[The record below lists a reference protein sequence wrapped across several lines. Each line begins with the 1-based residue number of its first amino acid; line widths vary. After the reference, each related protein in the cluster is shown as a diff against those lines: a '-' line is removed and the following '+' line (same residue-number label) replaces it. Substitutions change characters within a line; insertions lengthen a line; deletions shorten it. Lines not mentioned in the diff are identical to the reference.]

1 MKGGEGD
8 FFIRH
13 HFRIE
18 GVEGSR
24 IQVVKFLSLEPWNP
38 CLPADRLEF
47 SNLFGLGRLN
57 GTMTQVRTRFAPSPT
72 GDLHIGG
79 ARTAL
84 FNWLLARQ
92 ARGVFILRIEDT
104 DVARSTQESIQVI
117 LDAMTWLGMDWDEGP
132 FYQTQRVSFYREAAE
147 KLLKEG
153 KAYRCYCTPEEL
165 ETKREAA
172 LKAGIKPKYDRTCLH
187 RARLGAKPRAQIPS
201 AIRFLSPDEG
211 KTVVEDLIQGRVEF
225 DNTELDDLII
235 LRSDGLPTYNFS
247 VVVDDATMG
256 ITHVIRGND
265 HLNNTPR
272 QIQIYQGLGYP
283 IPQFGHVPMILGP
296 DKKKLSKRHG
306 AQSVMEY
313 KKLGYLPQAV
323 VNYLV
328 RLGWSYGDQEEFTR
342 EELIEKFSLEAVGRS
357 AAAINPGKLD
367 WLNSQYIKKIEL
379 DDLVQRVQPFIEAKG
394 YSNIDPDLLR
404 KAILSFKE
412 RVKTLVE
419 MAELSEFYFCDEIA
433 YDEKAAG
440 KFLSQETMPIFSQ
453 MIPSL
458 SKESVL
464 GKEKAHQLIEQ
475 LAETRGEP
483 LVKIAQPIR
492 VALTGRTVSPP
503 IDEVM
508 EVLGK
513 EKVIKRLERAIEYI
527 KKSEIRI
534 SKSETNQK
542 SK

>member
-1 MKGGEGD
+1 
-8 FFIRH
+8 
-13 HFRIE
+13 
-18 GVEGSR
+18 
-24 IQVVKFLSLEPWNP
+24 
-38 CLPADRLEF
+38 
-47 SNLFGLGRLN
+47 
-57 GTMTQVRTRFAPSPT
+57 MTRVRTRFAPSPT

-84 FNWLLARQ
+84 FNWLLARHEK
-92 ARGVFILRIEDT
+92 GVFILRIEDT
-104 DVARSTQESIQVI
+104 DAARSTQESTQVI

-132 FYQTQRVSFYREAAE
+132 FYQTQRIAFYQEAAE
-147 KLLKEG
+147 RLLKERR
-153 KAYRCYCTPEEL
+153 AYRCYCTAEEL

-172 LKAGIKPKYDRTCLH
+172 LKAGTKPKYDRTCLN
-187 RARLGAKPRAQIPS
+187 RKSLPPGRPP
-201 AIRFLSPDEG
+201 AIRFLSPNEG
-211 KTVVEDLIQGRVEF
+211 KTVVEDMIQGQVEF

-272 QIQIYQGLGYP
+272 QIQIYQALGYP
-283 IPQFGHVPMILGP
+283 IPKFGHVPMILGP

-328 RLGWSYGDQEEFTR
+328 RLGWSHGDQEEFAR

-367 WLNSQYIKKIEL
+367 WLNAQYIKKIEL
-379 DDLVQRVQPFIEAKG
+379 DELVQRVRPFIEGKG

-404 KAILSFKE
+404 KAVRSLRE

-419 MAELSEFYFCDEIA
+419 MADLSEFYFCEEIA
-433 YDEKAAG
+433 YDEKAAE
-440 KFLSQETMPIFSQ
+440 KFLSHGTVPMFRQVIT
-453 MIPSL
+453 SL
-458 SKESVL
+458 SNESVL
-464 GKEKAHQLIEQ
+464 GKENVHRLIEQ

-492 VALTGRTVSPP
+492 VALTGRSVSPP

-513 EKVIKRLERAIEYI
+513 KEVIKRLHKAIKYI
-527 KKSEIRI
+527 DDKIQNSNFK
-534 SKSETNQK
+534 
-542 SK
+542 

>member
-1 MKGGEGD
+1 
-8 FFIRH
+8 
-13 HFRIE
+13 
-18 GVEGSR
+18 
-24 IQVVKFLSLEPWNP
+24 
-38 CLPADRLEF
+38 
-47 SNLFGLGRLN
+47 
-57 GTMTQVRTRFAPSPT
+57 MTKVRTRFAPSPT

-84 FNWLLARQ
+84 FNWLLARHQ
-92 ARGVFILRIEDT
+92 KGIFVLRIEDT

-132 FYQTQRVSFYREAAE
+132 FYQTQRIHLYREAAE
-147 KLLKEG
+147 ELLG
-153 KAYRCYCTPEEL
+153 KGRAYRCYCTPEEL
-165 ETKREAA
+165 EAKREVA
-172 LKAGIKPKYDRTCLH
+172 LKAGLKPKYDRTCLH
-187 RARLGAKPRAQIPS
+187 RKLPHPDAPF

-247 VVVDDATMG
+247 VVVDDATMA

-272 QIQIYQGLGYP
+272 QIQIYQALGYP
-283 IPQFGHVPMILGP
+283 LPAFGHVSMILGP

-313 KKLGYLPQAV
+313 KKMGYLPQAV

-342 EELIEKFSLEAVGRS
+342 EELIEKFSLEAVGKS

-367 WLNSQYIKKIEL
+367 WLNSQYVKRTDLDEL
-379 DDLVQRVQPFIEAKG
+379 VKMFRPFVEARG
-394 YSNIDPDLLR
+394 YSTTDLNLLKKVVLSLR
-404 KAILSFKE
+404 E

-419 MAELSEFYFCDEIA
+419 MADLSEFYFSEGIA
-433 YDEKAAG
+433 YDQKAAE
-440 KFLSQETMPIFSQ
+440 KFLNRDSVSVLEQVVDA
-453 MIPSL
+453 L
-458 SKESVL
+458 SKEAAL
-464 GKEKAHQLIEQ
+464 DKERCHRLIQQ
-475 LAETRGEP
+475 LAETRGVP
-483 LVKIAQPIR
+483 LVKVAQPLR
-492 VALTGRTVSPP
+492 VALTGKTVSPP

-508 EVLGK
+508 GILGQEV
-513 EKVIKRLERAIEYI
+513 VIQRLQRAIEYVRA
-527 KKSEIRI
+527 SR
-534 SKSETNQK
+534 
-542 SK
+542 

>member
-1 MKGGEGD
+1 
-8 FFIRH
+8 
-13 HFRIE
+13 
-18 GVEGSR
+18 
-24 IQVVKFLSLEPWNP
+24 
-38 CLPADRLEF
+38 
-47 SNLFGLGRLN
+47 
-57 GTMTQVRTRFAPSPT
+57 MTQVRTRFAPSPT

-84 FNWLLARQ
+84 FNWLLARH
-92 ARGVFILRIEDT
+92 ARGVFVLRIEDT
-104 DVARSTQESIQVI
+104 DAARSTQASIQVI

-132 FYQTQRVSFYREAAE
+132 FYQTQRMSFYQEVAE

-153 KAYRCYCTPEEL
+153 RAYPCYCTPEEL
-165 ETKREAA
+165 EAKREAA
-172 LKAGIKPKYDRTCLH
+172 LKTGIKPKYDRTCLH
-187 RARLGAKPRAQIPS
+187 RKSSSPGRPP

-225 DNTELDDLII
+225 DNHELDDLII

-272 QIQIYQGLGYP
+272 QIQIYQALGFP
-283 IPQFGHVPMILGP
+283 IPQFGHVSMILGP

-313 KKLGYLPQAV
+313 KKMGYLPQAV

-328 RLGWSYGDQEEFTR
+328 RLGWSYGDQEEFNR
-342 EELIEKFSLEAVGRS
+342 EELIEKFSLEAVGKS

-367 WLNSQYIKKIEL
+367 WLNAQYIKKIEL
-379 DDLVQRVQPFIEAKG
+379 EELVQRVQPFLEAKG
-394 YSNIDPDLLR
+394 FLNIDSGLLR
-404 KAILSFKE
+404 KALLSFRE

-419 MAELSEFYFCDEIA
+419 MADLSEFYFCEEIA
-433 YDEKAAG
+433 YDKKAAET
-440 KFLSQETMPIFSQ
+440 FLNRKTLPMLEQF
-453 MIPSL
+453 IPFL
-458 SKESVL
+458 SKEPTL
-464 GKEKAHQLIEQ
+464 EKEKGHRWIHQ
-475 LAETRGEP
+475 LAEMRGEP

-492 VALTGRTVSPP
+492 VALTGRTISPP

-513 EKVIKRLERAIEYI
+513 GKVIQRLEKAMEYI
-527 KKSEIRI
+527 KEI
-534 SKSETNQK
+534 SPNG
-542 SK
+542 

>member
-1 MKGGEGD
+1 
-8 FFIRH
+8 
-13 HFRIE
+13 
-18 GVEGSR
+18 
-24 IQVVKFLSLEPWNP
+24 
-38 CLPADRLEF
+38 
-47 SNLFGLGRLN
+47 
-57 GTMTQVRTRFAPSPT
+57 MTKVRTRFAPSPT

-84 FNWLLARQ
+84 FNWLLARHHQ
-92 ARGVFILRIEDT
+92 GTFILRIEDT

-132 FYQTQRVSFYREAAE
+132 FYQTQRISLYQEAAE
-147 KLLKEG
+147 ELLKKG

-165 ETKREAA
+165 EEKRDRA
-172 LKAGIKPKYDRTCLH
+172 LKTGIKPKYDRTCLG
-187 RARLGAKPRAQIPS
+187 RKSFPPNKPF

-211 KTVVEDLIQGRVEF
+211 RTVVEDLIQGRVEF

-272 QIQIYQGLGYP
+272 QIQIYQALGYP
-283 IPQFGHVPMILGP
+283 LPKFGHVPMILGP

-313 KKLGYLPQAV
+313 QKMGYLPQAV

-367 WLNSQYIKKIEL
+367 WLNSQYIKRIEL
-379 DDLVQRVQPFIEAKG
+379 DELVERVRPFIEAKG
-394 YSNIDPDLLR
+394 YSITDPVLLR
-404 KAILSFKE
+404 KVVLSLRE
-412 RVKTLVE
+412 RSKTLVE
-419 MAELSEFYFCDEIA
+419 MADLSGFYFCEEIA

-440 KFLSQETMPIFSQ
+440 KFLIPEIVPVLEQ
-453 MIPSL
+453 MIASL
-458 SKESVL
+458 LKESIL
-464 GKEKAHQLIEQ
+464 DKKMGHHFIQQ
-475 LAETRGEP
+475 LAEKRGEA
-483 LVKIAQPIR
+483 LVKIAQPLR
-492 VALTGRTVSPP
+492 VALTGKTASPP

-513 EKVIKRLERAIEYI
+513 IEVVKRLQRAIEYI
-527 KKSEIRI
+527 
-534 SKSETNQK
+534 QAH
-542 SK
+542 

>member
-1 MKGGEGD
+1 
-8 FFIRH
+8 
-13 HFRIE
+13 
-18 GVEGSR
+18 
-24 IQVVKFLSLEPWNP
+24 
-38 CLPADRLEF
+38 
-47 SNLFGLGRLN
+47 
-57 GTMTQVRTRFAPSPT
+57 MTGVRTRFAPSPT

-84 FNWLLARQ
+84 FNWLLARHEK
-92 ARGVFILRIEDT
+92 GIFILRIEDT

-132 FYQTQRVSFYREAAE
+132 FYQTQRISYYQEAAE

-153 KAYRCYCTPEEL
+153 RAYQCYCTPEEL
-165 ETKREAA
+165 KTKREAA
-172 LKAGIKPKYDRTCLH
+172 LKAGIKPKYDRTCLN
-187 RARLGAKPRAQIPS
+187 RKSFPPGRPS

-211 KTVVEDLIQGRVEF
+211 KTVVEDLIQGQVEF

-235 LRSDGLPTYNFS
+235 QRSDGLPTYNFS

-272 QIQIYQGLGYP
+272 QIQIYRALGYP
-283 IPQFGHVPMILGP
+283 IPEFGHVPMILGP

-367 WLNSQYIKKIEL
+367 WLNSQYIKKIGL
-379 DDLVQRVQPFIEAKG
+379 DELVQRVQPFIEAKG

-404 KAILSFKE
+404 KAVLSLRE

-419 MAELSEFYFCDEIA
+419 MADLSEFYFCEEIA

-440 KFLSQETMPIFSQ
+440 KFLSQEAMPMFDQVIT
-453 MIPSL
+453 SL

-464 GKEKAHQLIEQ
+464 AKENVHRLIQQ

-492 VALTGRTVSPP
+492 VALTGRTTSPP

-508 EVLGK
+508 EILGK
-513 EKVIKRLERAIEYI
+513 AEVIKRLQRAMEYI

-534 SKSETNQK
+534 SKSETN
-542 SK
+542 SP

>member
-1 MKGGEGD
+1 
-8 FFIRH
+8 
-13 HFRIE
+13 
-18 GVEGSR
+18 
-24 IQVVKFLSLEPWNP
+24 
-38 CLPADRLEF
+38 
-47 SNLFGLGRLN
+47 
-57 GTMTQVRTRFAPSPT
+57 MTKVRTRFAPSPT

-84 FNWLLARQ
+84 FNWLLARHSQ
-92 ARGVFILRIEDT
+92 GVFILRIEDT

-117 LDAMTWLGMDWDEGP
+117 LDAMTWLGMDWDEGL
-132 FYQTQRVSFYREAAE
+132 FYQTQRISLYREAAE

-172 LKAGIKPKYDRTCLH
+172 LKAGMKPKYDRTCLG
-187 RARLGAKPRAQIPS
+187 RKSFPSEKPS
-201 AIRFLSPDEG
+201 AIRFLSPEEG

-272 QIQIYQGLGYP
+272 QIQIYQALGYP
-283 IPQFGHVPMILGP
+283 IPKFGHVPMILGP

-313 KKLGYLPQAV
+313 KKMGYLPQAV

-379 DDLVQRVQPFIEAKG
+379 EELVQRVRPFIEAKG
-394 YSNIDPDLLR
+394 YSNIAPDLLR
-404 KAILSFKE
+404 KAILSLRE

-419 MAELSEFYFCDEIA
+419 MADLSEFYFCEEIV

-440 KFLSQETMPIFSQ
+440 KFLNQEITPMLEQ
-453 MIPSL
+453 VVTSL
-458 SKESVL
+458 SKESTL
-464 GKEKAHQLIEQ
+464 EKENVHRLIQQ
-475 LAETRGEP
+475 LAETRREP

-503 IDEVM
+503 IDEVI

-513 EKVIKRLERAIEYI
+513 GEVIRRLHKAIEYI
-527 KKSEIRI
+527 KSH
-534 SKSETNQK
+534 
-542 SK
+542 

>member
-1 MKGGEGD
+1 
-8 FFIRH
+8 
-13 HFRIE
+13 
-18 GVEGSR
+18 
-24 IQVVKFLSLEPWNP
+24 
-38 CLPADRLEF
+38 
-47 SNLFGLGRLN
+47 
-57 GTMTQVRTRFAPSPT
+57 
-72 GDLHIGG
+72 
-79 ARTAL
+79 
-84 FNWLLARQ
+84 LARHAQ
-92 ARGVFILRIEDT
+92 GVFILRIEDT
-104 DVARSTQESIQVI
+104 DVARSTQDSIQVI

-132 FYQTQRVSFYREAAE
+132 FYQTHRMSFYHEAVE
-147 KLLKEG
+147 RLLRVG

-172 LKAGIKPKYDRTCLH
+172 LKAGIKPKYDRTCFN
-187 RARLGAKPRAQIPS
+187 RKSFPLGSPS
-201 AIRFLSPDEG
+201 AVRFLSPDEG

-272 QIQIYQGLGYP
+272 QIQIYQALGYP
-283 IPQFGHVPMILGP
+283 IPNFGHVSMILGP

-313 KKLGYLPQAV
+313 KKMGYLPQAV

-342 EELIEKFSLEAVGRS
+342 EELIEKFSLGAVGRS

-367 WLNSQYIKKIEL
+367 WLNAQHIKKIEL
-379 DDLVQRVQPFIEAKG
+379 DELIQRVLPFIEAKG
-394 YSNIDPDLLR
+394 YSNIHPDLLR
-404 KAILSFKE
+404 KAILSLRE

-419 MAELSEFYFCDEIA
+419 LADLSEFYFCEKIA

-440 KFLSQETMPIFSQ
+440 KFLNQETLSMFNLAIT
-453 MIPSL
+453 SL
-458 SKESVL
+458 LNESVL
-464 GKEKAHQLIEQ
+464 EKERVHGLIQQ

-503 IDEVM
+503 IDEVIV
-508 EVLGK
+508 VLGK
-513 EKVIKRLERAIEYI
+513 AEVVKRLQKAVEYI
-527 KKSEIRI
+527 KGVNVK
-534 SKSETNQK
+534 
-542 SK
+542 

>member
-1 MKGGEGD
+1 
-8 FFIRH
+8 
-13 HFRIE
+13 
-18 GVEGSR
+18 
-24 IQVVKFLSLEPWNP
+24 
-38 CLPADRLEF
+38 
-47 SNLFGLGRLN
+47 
-57 GTMTQVRTRFAPSPT
+57 MTKVRTRFAPSPT

-84 FNWLLARQ
+84 FNWLLARHQ
-92 ARGVFILRIEDT
+92 KGVFVLRIEDT
-104 DVARSTQESIQVI
+104 DAARSTQESIQVI

-132 FYQTQRVSFYREAAE
+132 FYQTQRIHLYREAAE
-147 KLLKEG
+147 ELLEKG

-165 ETKREAA
+165 DAKREAA
-172 LKAGIKPKYDRTCLH
+172 LKAGLKPKYDRTCLH
-187 RARLGAKPRAQIPS
+187 RKVARPDTPF

-247 VVVDDATMG
+247 VVVDDATMA

-272 QIQIYQGLGYP
+272 QIQIYQALDYP
-283 IPQFGHVPMILGP
+283 LPAFGHVSMILGP

-313 KKLGYLPQAV
+313 KKMGYLPQAV

-342 EELIEKFSLEAVGRS
+342 QELIEKFSLEAVGKS

-367 WLNSQYIKKIEL
+367 WLNSQYIKRTDLDEL
-379 DDLVQRVQPFIEAKG
+379 VKMFRPFVEAKG
-394 YSNIDPDLLR
+394 YSIPDPNLLR
-404 KAILSFKE
+404 KVALSLRE

-419 MAELSEFYFCDEIA
+419 MADLAEFYFCEGIT
-433 YDEKAAG
+433 YDQKAAE
-440 KFLSQETMPIFSQ
+440 KLLNKDSVSFLEQIVDA
-453 MIPSL
+453 L
-458 SKESVL
+458 SKETAL
-464 GKEKAHQLIEQ
+464 EKEGCHRLIQQ
-475 LAETRGEP
+475 LAETRGVP
-483 LVKIAQPIR
+483 LVKIAQPLR
-492 VALTGRTVSPP
+492 VALTGKTVSPP

-508 EVLGK
+508 GTLGREV
-513 EKVIKRLERAIEYI
+513 VIQRLQRAIEYI
-527 KKSEIRI
+527 EKSEICL
-534 SKSETNQK
+534 SKDVK
-542 SK
+542 P

>member
-1 MKGGEGD
+1 MSG
-8 FFIRH
+8 
-13 HFRIE
+13 
-18 GVEGSR
+18 
-24 IQVVKFLSLEPWNP
+24 
-38 CLPADRLEF
+38 
-47 SNLFGLGRLN
+47 
-57 GTMTQVRTRFAPSPT
+57 VRTRFAPSPT

-84 FNWLLARQ
+84 FSWLLARH
-92 ARGVFILRIEDT
+92 AHGAFILRIEDT

-132 FYQTQRVSFYREAAE
+132 FYQTQRMSFYQEAAE
-147 KLLKEG
+147 KLLREG
-153 KAYRCYCTPEEL
+153 KAYHCYCTPEEL
-165 ETKREAA
+165 EIKREAA
-172 LKAGIKPKYDRTCLH
+172 LKTGIKPKYDRTCFH
-187 RARLGAKPRAQIPS
+187 RKSSPPGGPS

-272 QIQIYQGLGYP
+272 QIQVYRALGYP
-283 IPQFGHVPMILGP
+283 LPQFGHVSMILGP

-313 KKLGYLPQAV
+313 QKLGYLPQAV

-328 RLGWSYGDQEEFTR
+328 RLGWAYGDQEEFTR
-342 EELIEKFSLEAVGRS
+342 EELIGKFSLEAVGRS
-357 AAAINPGKLD
+357 AAAMNPGKLD
-367 WLNSQYIKKIEL
+367 WLNAQYIKKIEL
-379 DDLVQRVQPFIEAKG
+379 EELVQRVRPFIEAKG
-394 YSNIDPDLLR
+394 YSNIDPPVLR
-404 KAILSFKE
+404 KALLSLRE

-419 MAELSEFYFCDEIA
+419 MADVSEFYFCEEIT
-433 YDEKAAG
+433 YDEKAAA
-440 KFLSQETMPIFSQ
+440 KFLNQETLPMLREAITP
-453 MIPSL
+453 L
-458 SKESVL
+458 LNESVL
-464 GKEKAHQLIEQ
+464 EKERVHGLIQQ
-475 LAETRGEP
+475 LAETRGEA

-508 EVLGK
+508 DVLGK
-513 EKVIKRLERAIEYI
+513 ERVIQRLRKAIQYI
-527 KKSEIRI
+527 ESR
-534 SKSETNQK
+534 Q
-542 SK
+542 